1 MRVRVLLLGFILSL
15 LALGCGDGEPTR
27 HRVSGAATVDG
38 KDIPFG
44 EILFTPDGAKQ
55 NTGPQGIATIKDGKF
70 DTSADGK
77 GIAGGPTVVRVLGLT
92 APGGKVL
99 CEHELHVDLPRADST
114 QTFDVPAK
122 GAKKD
127 VTRPEI

>member
-1 MRVRVLLLGFILSL
+1 MHLRVFTLALILPV

-27 HRVSGAATVDG
+27 YHVSGTATVDG
-38 KDIPFG
+38 KNIPFG

-55 NTGPQGIATIKDGKF
+55 NSGPQGIATIKDGKF
-70 DTSADGK
+70 DTSTDGK
-77 GIAGGPTVVRVLGLT
+77 GIAGGPTIVRVLGLT

-99 CEHELHVDLPRADST
+99 CEHELQVDLPRADST

-122 GAKKD
+122 GAPKD

>member
-1 MRVRVLLLGFILSL
+1 MQLRILA
-15 LALGCGDGEPTR
+15 LALILPAFVLGCGDAEPTR
-27 HRVSGAATVDG
+27 HRVSGIATVDG

-55 NTGPQGIATIKDGKF
+55 NSGPHGLATIKDGKF
-70 DTSADGK
+70 DTSTDGK

-99 CEHELHVDLPRADST
+99 CEHELQVDLPRADST